1 MGFWDGKKVLVA
13 GGAGFIGSHLVEELL
28 RRGEGVQVTVAD
40 QFSKRR
46 HENLALVAG
55 KVRLVD
61 ADFRSLESCL
71 EACQG
76 QEVVLNLAARVG
88 GIEYNRTHQ
97 GTMFRDN
104 MLIACQLTEAARLS
118 SVERMLV
125 VSSACVYPRSSTIP
139 TPETEGFKDSPEPTN
154 AGYGWAKRMAEV
166 LAQGYREEFGLR
178 TAIVRPY
185 NAYGPRDRFDEADS
199 HVIAALIRRVF
210 SGESPMKVWG
220 DGAQSRAFLYVSDA
234 ARGMLEV
241 CEKHAESDPVNL
253 GTDEEVTIRRL
264 AETIVR
270 LSGQKVALDFD
281 ASKPSGQQRRNCD
294 TTKAR
299 ATVGFKAEV
308 GLEEG
313 LRRTIEWYRR
323 TNGVGP

>member
-1 MGFWDGKKVLVA
+1 MSFWDGKKVLVA

-28 RRGEGVQVTVAD
+28 ERGRGVQVTVAD

-46 HENLALVAG
+46 QENLARVEG
-55 KVRLVD
+55 KVKLVD

-71 EACQG
+71 AACRG
-76 QEVVLNLAARVG
+76 QEIVLNLAARVG

-104 MLIACQLTEAARLS
+104 MLIACQLTEASRLS
-118 SVERMLV
+118 GVERMLV

-139 TPETEGFKDSPEPTN
+139 TPESEGFLDSPEPTN

-210 SGESPMKVWG
+210 SGENPMTVWG
-220 DGAQSRAFLYVSDA
+220 DGAQSRAFLYVTDA

-241 CEKHAESDPVNL
+241 CEKRAETDPINI
-253 GTDEEVTIRRL
+253 GTDDEVTIKTL

-270 LSGQKVALDFD
+270 LSGLKVDLRFD
-281 ASKPSGQQRRNCD
+281 PSKPAGQKRRNCD
-294 TTKAR
+294 TTKAQ
-299 ATVGFKAEV
+299 ALVGFKAQV

-313 LRRTIEWYRR
+313 LRRTIEWYKR
-323 TNGVGP
+323 TKGTGV